1 MTYPFQLV
9 DVFGDGPFTGNP
21 VAVVAGAADLDTA
34 VMQQIT
40 RWLNLSE
47 TTFLAPPK
55 DPRADYAVRIFSL
68 TRELP
73 FAGHPTLG
81 TTHAWLAAGGEP
93 KHPEMIIQE
102 CAAGLVRV
110 RRSGS
115 RLAFAAPS
123 VVRFGAVEPAK
134 LAEIVGVLGIS
145 REAIVDAQWVDNGP
159 GWVAVKLGS
168 AEAVLALNPAR
179 SHPQTLDLGV
189 VGAYPA
195 GQEAAFEI
203 RAFFTDPHGALV
215 EDPVCGSLNAS
226 VAQWLIAS
234 GEAHAPYVVSQG
246 GRLDRKGRIHIDH
259 DAAGDVWVGGETAS
273 LFSGVCAASLG
284 V

>member
-21 VAVVAGAADLDTA
+21 VAVVSIAEDLDA
-34 VMQQIT
+34 ALMQRIT

-47 TTFLAPPK
+47 TTFLLPPR
-55 DPRADYAVRIFSL
+55 DPKADYRVRIFSL

-81 TTHAWLAAGGEP
+81 TAHAWLTAGGAP
-93 KHPEMIIQE
+93 KDPDLIIQE

-110 RRSGS
+110 RRAGG
-115 RLAFAAPS
+115 RLAFAAPPVIRS
-123 VVRFGAVEPAK
+123 GAVEGDK
-134 LAEIVGVLGIS
+134 LDEIAGVLGIS
-145 REAIVDAQWVDNGP
+145 KAAIMDAQWVDNGP
-159 GWVAVKLGS
+159 GWVAVRLAS

-189 VGAYPA
+189 VGAHPA
-195 GQEAAFEI
+195 GHAQAFEI
-203 RAFFTDPHGALV
+203 RAFFTDPQGALL

-226 VAQWLIAS
+226 VAQWLIAT
-234 GEAHAPYVVSQG
+234 GKARAPYMVSQG
-246 GRLDRKGRIHIDH
+246 GRVDRKGRIHIDQ
-259 DAAGDVWVGGETAS
+259 DVAGDVWVGGETAS
-273 LFSGVCAASLG
+273 LFSGVCEAKA
-284 V
+284 

>member
-9 DVFGDGPFTGNP
+9 DVFGDGPFSGNP
-21 VAVVAGAADLDTA
+21 VAVVAGASDLDTDL
-34 VMQQIT
+34 MQRIT

-47 TTFLAPPK
+47 TTFLAPPT
-55 DPRADYAVRIFSL
+55 DPGADYAVRIFSL

-81 TTHAWLAAGGEP
+81 TAHAWLAAGGQP
-93 KHPEMIIQE
+93 KNPGMLVQE
-102 CAAGLVRV
+102 CGAGLVRV
-110 RRSGS
+110 RREGS
-115 RLAFAAPS
+115 RLAFAAPPVIRS
-123 VVRFGAVEPAK
+123 GPVEPAK

-145 REAIVDAQWVDNGP
+145 GEAIVDAQWVDNGP
-159 GWVAVKLGS
+159 GWVAVKLAS
-168 AEAVLALNPAR
+168 AEAVLAIDPVR

-189 VGAYPA
+189 VGPYPA
-195 GQEAAFEI
+195 SHEAAFEI

-234 GEAHAPYVVSQG
+234 GEARAPYLVSQG
-246 GRLDRKGRIHIDH
+246 GRLDRRGRIHIDQ
-259 DAAGDVWVGGETAS
+259 DDAGDIWVGGATTG
-273 LFSGVCAASLG
+273 LFSGTCEAAL
-284 V
+284 